1 MVIYLENYSNFN
13 VLYTNDMDRIEVWMK
28 TIKELINE
36 LNRFPYNAYWNG
48 YEGEDEGITIFDE
61 TGGLLGFI
69 SSDESKE
76 TEIYD
81 NNG

>member
-1 MVIYLENYSNFN
+1 
-13 VLYTNDMDRIEVWMK
+13 MK
-28 TIKELINE
+28 TIKDLINE
-36 LNRFPYNAYWNG
+36 LNKFPHNVYWNA